1 MRKKLKSVLQSLGLW
16 SAFERLRF
24 LHRFGWRYRRIA
36 GFLDI
41 PGWLSPQDA
50 TELYDAVLSL
60 KSEKPV
66 IVEIGSHLGK
76 SSMVLAQALR
86 KKGGGILH
94 CIDPFDASGDLG
106 AQHLYEKRKAELG
119 MNLLEAFERNMKRYG
134 VLSFVRP
141 VNGFSHEVA
150 KEFSGEIDMLFID
163 GNHDYEAV
171 KRDFVD
177 WVPRLRVGGVIA
189 MHDVFATPF
198 GGDYTGPWRV
208 ADELIVGSKDWRWF
222 RIRDITSFA
231 VKVAPAS

>member
-1 MRKKLKSVLQSLGLW
+1 MRKQLKSVLQSFGLW

-60 KSEKPV
+60 RSERPV

-94 CIDPFDASGDLG
+94 CIDPFDASGDSG
-106 AQHLYEKRKAELG
+106 AQHLYEKRQAELG
-119 MNLLEAFERNMKRYG
+119 INLLEAFKRNMARYG

-141 VNGFSHEVA
+141 IKGFSHIVA
-150 KEFSGEIDMLFID
+150 KDFSGEIDMVFID

-171 KRDFVD
+171 KNDFLD
-177 WVPRLRVGGVIA
+177 WSPRLREGGVIA
-189 MHDVFATPF
+189 LHDVFAAPF
-198 GGDYTGPWRV
+198 GDDYTGPWRV
-208 ADELIVGSKDWRWF
+208 ADQFIVGSEDWRWF
-222 RIRDITSFA
+222 RIPDTTCFA
-231 VKVAPAS
+231 VKV